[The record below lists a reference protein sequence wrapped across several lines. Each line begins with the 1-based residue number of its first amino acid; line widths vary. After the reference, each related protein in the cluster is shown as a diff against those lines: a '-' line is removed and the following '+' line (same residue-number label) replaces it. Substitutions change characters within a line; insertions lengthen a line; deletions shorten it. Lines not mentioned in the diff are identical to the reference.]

1 VIKIRLTFHGG
12 ASEVGRSCIN
22 LNSDGY
28 SVLMDCGI
36 KLTPDEPEYP
46 SLPERVDSF
55 ILSHAHLDHCGMVPA
70 LYKQFLC
77 PLYGTDLS
85 FDISHI
91 LQKDSL
97 KITLSEGLA
106 PEYDYDDI
114 GLSSMGE
121 NPVGYNERVELN
133 NKLSFELFDAGHIPG
148 SASVL
153 LDVMENGKNRRV
165 LYTGDIKTSDT
176 RLLDAATV
184 PEADILICEST
195 YGNRVHPDRK
205 GLEKSLLA
213 GVEKTLDGG
222 GNAVLASFALGR
234 TQELLLILDD
244 LNYPV
249 YLDGMG
255 ADLTKLMLQ
264 YPHYLKDSKAL
275 RKAVSNVL
283 WLEHNGMRKQA
294 IKEPSIIVSTAG
306 MLTGGPIW
314 YYLKKL
320 YRDARSTL
328 FLTGYQVEG
337 TNGRLLLDEGYVVDP
352 RGGERLDLRMNVEYL
367 DFSAHAGRHSL
378 ERMIEKI
385 NPDKCILVHGDS
397 ESCASLGEFTE
408 GLCETFIPEV
418 GSSIEL

>member
-1 VIKIRLTFHGG
+1 MKFTFHGG
-12 ASEVGRSCIN
+12 AQEVGRSCIN
-22 LNSDGY
+22 LCSNGY
-28 SVLMDCGI
+28 SVLLDCGI
-36 KLTPDEPEYP
+36 KLTSKAPEYP
-46 SLPERVDSF
+46 QLPGRVDSF

-77 PLYGTDLS
+77 PLYATDIS

-91 LQKDSL
+91 LQRDSL
-97 KITLSEGLA
+97 KITLSEGFA

-133 NKLSFELFDAGHIPG
+133 SKLSFELFDAGHIPG

-153 LDVMENGKNRRV
+153 LDVVEGGVSRKV

-184 PEADILICEST
+184 PEADILISEST

-205 GLEKSLLA
+205 SLEERLLA
-213 GVEKTLDGG
+213 EVEKTLDGG

-234 TQELLLILDD
+234 TQELLLILND
-244 LNYPV
+244 LGYPV

-264 YPHYLKDSKAL
+264 YPHYLRDAKAL
-275 RKAVSNVL
+275 RKAVRNVV
-283 WLEHNGMRKQA
+283 WVEHNGMRKQA
-294 IKEPSIIVSTAG
+294 IREPSIIVSTAG
-306 MLTGGPIW
+306 MLTGGPVW

-320 YRDARSTL
+320 CGDVRSSL

-352 RGGERLDLRMNVEYL
+352 RGGERIDVRMRVEYL

-378 ERMIEKI
+378 ERMVERIS
-385 NPDKCILVHGDS
+385 PDRCILVHGDA
-397 ESCASLGEFTE
+397 ESCSSLGEFTQ
-408 GLCETFIPEV
+408 GVCETFIPEV
-418 GSSIEL
+418 GSSIEF